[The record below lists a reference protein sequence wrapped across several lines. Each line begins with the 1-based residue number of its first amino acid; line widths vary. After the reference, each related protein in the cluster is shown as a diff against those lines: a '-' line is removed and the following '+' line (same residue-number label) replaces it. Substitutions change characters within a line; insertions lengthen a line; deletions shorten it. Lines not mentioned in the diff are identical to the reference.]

1 MRHSLL
7 PDAQRTP
14 HYGAVL
20 AVLLLLI
27 VIAPLSAGPESEIVV
42 EFFFDLVLV
51 TGAYSAAA
59 RKGNPWPFRI
69 LTSVTLLW
77 RWVALLFESGQVDL
91 GAMVMTAIW
100 LAVAV
105 GTVTKALFEQEDAD
119 TNLILAAV
127 VVYLLAAVT
136 FAQVFEILELIQP
149 GSFSG
154 VPDGGH
160 PRELGNALLYF
171 SFVCI
176 TTMGYGDILPVS
188 ELARPLAVLEG
199 VFGTLYLAVMIARLV
214 GLHIKGSAET

>member
-27 VIAPLSAGPESEIVV
+27 LIAPLSAGPESEIVV

-105 GTVTKALFEQEDAD
+105 GTVTMALFEQEEAD

>member
-1 MRHSLL
+1 M
-7 PDAQRTP
+7 
-14 HYGAVL
+14 
-20 AVLLLLI
+20 LLLLI
-27 VIAPLSAGPESEIVV
+27 VIAPLSSGPESAIVV

-77 RWVALLFESGQVDL
+77 RWIALLFESGHVDM

-105 GTVTKALFEQEDAD
+105 GTVTRALFEQEDAD

-176 TTMGYGDILPVS
+176 TTMGYGDILPIS

-214 GLHIKGSAET
+214 GLHIRGSAER

>member
-27 VIAPLSAGPESEIVV
+27 VIAPLSSGPESEIVV

-77 RWVALLFESGQVDL
+77 RWVALLIESGQVDL

-105 GTVTKALFEQEDAD
+105 GTVTLALFEQEEAD